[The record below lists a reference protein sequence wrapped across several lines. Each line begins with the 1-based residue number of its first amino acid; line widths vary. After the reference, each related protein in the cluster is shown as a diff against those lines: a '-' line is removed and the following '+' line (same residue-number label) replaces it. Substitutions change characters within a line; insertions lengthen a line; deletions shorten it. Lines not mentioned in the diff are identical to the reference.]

1 MINYIGI
8 SLARDFYF
16 EKKIMDKFDF
26 LQDEINLLRT
36 KNIYLLKKYN
46 AKIMARSPFAS
57 GCLTGKINS
66 KSRFG
71 IGDHRYSWLNDK
83 ERLINILGQVKKIK
97 KIINLPL
104 KIASKNFLFQN
115 SQINKIIFGVK
126 NPNHI
131 NELEQDLTS
140 YKKISLAE
148 QKKIFELNQLNF
160 YLNGKKGY

>member
-1 MINYIGI
+1 
-8 SLARDFYF
+8 
-16 EKKIMDKFDF
+16 
-26 LQDEINLLRT
+26 
-36 KNIYLLKKYN
+36 
-46 AKIMARSPFAS
+46 MARSPFAS

-71 IGDHRYSWLNDK
+71 IGDYRYSWLNDK

-131 NELEQDLTS
+131 NELEQDLIS
-140 YKKISLAE
+140 YKKISLTE